1 MSEIRKGDVALVT
14 GAASGIGLA
23 LSKELAARGLRV
35 WMTDIDLG
43 RVTAAAERLGP
54 LATAAYL
61 DVCDAGA
68 FRACVGDVEREA
80 GKLDFLFN
88 NAGVLVSGETHE
100 FVQGDFE
107 RIIDV
112 NIRGVVN
119 GTLAAYPN
127 MVKRRCGHIVNT
139 ASLAGLAPAPLLA
152 AYGMSKHAVVG
163 LTRSLRFEAERYGV
177 GVSAICPAGVDTP
190 LLDEETAGSDVSGR
204 STWRPDV
211 RQYLTMLAGRPCS
224 PELVAKAALRG
235 VAKNLPVIVVPARAR
250 LTMMVYRLVPGLVEA
265 VGRQVMSLQLRN
277 RKTAC

>member
-1 MSEIRKGDVALVT
+1 MSEFRKDKVALVT
-14 GAASGIGLA
+14 GAASGIGYA
-23 LSKELAARGLRV
+23 LSKELAGRGLRV
-35 WMTDIDLG
+35 WMTDID
-43 RVTAAAERLGP
+43 REKVTAAAERLGP
-54 LATAAYL
+54 LAAASYL
-61 DVCDAGA
+61 DVRDASA
-68 FRACVGDVEREA
+68 FRACIEKVERDA
-80 GKLDFLFN
+80 GELDFLFN

-100 FVQGDFE
+100 FVQSDFD

-119 GTLAAYPN
+119 GTLAAYPR
-127 MVKRRCGHIVNT
+127 MVQRRRGHIVNT

-190 LLDEETAGSDVSGR
+190 LLDEEVRGSDGSGR

-224 PELVAKAALRG
+224 PEQVAREAIRG
-235 VAKNLPVIVVPARAR
+235 VEKNLPVIVVPARAR
-250 LTMMVYRLVPGLVEA
+250 LTMMVYRFAPGLVEA
-265 VGRQVMSLQLRN
+265 IGRQVMSLQLRS
-277 RKTAC
+277 RETAS